1 MTSLSATS
9 ETRAPRAGRGRRARA
24 PLAFGAALLLI
35 GLNLRLSLAGI
46 PTVLD
51 DLRADLGLS
60 RTAAGL
66 LTTVPVLCFGLVAP
80 LAPRLARRTGA
91 EAALLGCML
100 ALAAGIALRLAPA
113 AGPLFAGTVVAG
125 VAIAV
130 ANVLMPGIIKRDF
143 ERPGV
148 MMAVYSTSLSGSAA
162 LGAGLTVPLEGALG
176 SWRWALAAAAVPAL
190 VAAIAWLPA
199 VAARDGVPVDP
210 PPAVRLWRSSTAWLV
225 TGTFAVQSM
234 LFYTTVAW
242 MPDILRD
249 EGMSAGTAG
258 GMLSIAMLLGVPS
271 SMVVPILAGR
281 MADQRPLLVG
291 ATMLWVAGLIG
302 VIVSPDGGVAV
313 WMVLIGL
320 GQGAGIS
327 LALMLFVIRTP
338 DGEHA
343 AALSGMA
350 QTVGYAAAAAGPL
363 AIGALHEAT
372 HGWHTPLAV
381 MLGTCGALLAF
392 GLGATRPGMARG
404 APRAD

>member
-1 MTSLSATS
+1 MTSRSATPDGP
-9 ETRAPRAGRGRRARA
+9 AAGRGRVRRARA

-35 GLNLRLSLAGI
+35 GLNTRLSLAGI

-51 DLRADLGLS
+51 DLRADLRLS
-60 RTAAGL
+60 RTTAGL

-91 EAALLGCML
+91 EAALLGCMV

-113 AGPLFAGTVVAG
+113 TGPLFAGTVVAG

-130 ANVLMPGIIKRDF
+130 TNVLMPAIIKRDF

-148 MMAVYSTSLSGSAA
+148 MMAVYSTSLSVSAA
-162 LGAGLTVPLEGALG
+162 LAAGLTVPLEGALG

-199 VAARDGVPVDP
+199 VSARDGVLVNP
-210 PPAVRLWRSSTAWLV
+210 PPAVRLWRSATAWLV
-225 TGTFAVQSM
+225 TGTFAVQST
-234 LFYTTVAW
+234 LFYITIAW

-249 EGMSAGTAG
+249 EGMSAGAAG
-258 GMLSIAMLLGVPS
+258 GMLSIAMLLGVPT

-281 MADQRPLLVG
+281 LDDQRLLLVG
-291 ATMLWVAGLIG
+291 ATGLWVAGLTG
-302 VIVSPDGGVAV
+302 VLVSPDSGAAA

-350 QTVGYAAAAAGPL
+350 QTVGYAAAAVGPL

-372 HGWHTPLAV
+372 HGWHTPMAV
-381 MLGTCGALLAF
+381 MLGACGALLAF
-392 GLGATRPGMARG
+392 GLGAARPGMARA
-404 APRAD
+404 APRDD